1 MARDYYEVLGVPRNA
16 SQEDIKR
23 AYRQLARKYHPDVST
38 EPDAEER
45 FKEVNAAYEVLSDT
59 EKRAMY
65 DRFGTDVPN
74 GFGGFDFGGAARDPF
89 DIFAEVFGN
98 LGGFGG
104 FGGFGQTGRA
114 AGPTRGNDVRSSLDL
129 TFEEAVFGVEKD
141 VEVQR
146 YEVCPVCNG
155 SRAEPGSSVE
165 QCPECRGAGQ
175 VRHTQRTF
183 LGSFVN
189 IVTCPRCNG
198 KGTIV
203 TKPCHECNGNGRVYV
218 RRKIKATIPAGVDDG
233 VTIRLAGQGEPGE
246 RGGPPGNLYVV
257 LNVKPHPFFKRRN
270 NDIILELQINV
281 AQATLGDTVKVPTL
295 DGERQITIP
304 PGTQSGAIF
313 RLRGLGIPYLR
324 SNGRGDQ
331 LIVVQVA
338 IPTRLT
344 AKQKELFQ
352 ELAGTLG
359 SETVV
364 EEKMSF
370 VDRVKEALG
379 L

>member
-1 MARDYYEVLGVPRNA
+1 MSRDYYDVLGVSRDA
-16 SQEDIKR
+16 SQEEIKR
-23 AYRQLARKYHPDVST
+23 AYRQLARKFHPDVSS
-38 EPDAEER
+38 EQDAEER
-45 FKEVNAAYEVLSDT
+45 FKEVNSAYEVLSDPDKRRMYNTYGT
-59 EKRAMY
+59 E
-65 DRFGTDVPN
+65 VPN
-74 GFGGFDFGGAARDPF
+74 GFGGFDFGGGRDPF

-104 FGGFGQTGRA
+104 FGQTSRS
-114 AGPTRGNDVRSSLDL
+114 GPRRGGDVRSSVDI
-129 TFEEAVFGVEKD
+129 TFEEAVFGIEKE

-146 YEVCPVCNG
+146 QEVCPTCNG
-155 SRAEPGSSVE
+155 SGAEPGTSAE

-203 TKPCHECNGNGRVYV
+203 TKPCHECNGQGRVY
-218 RRKIKATIPAGVDDG
+218 RRRRIKVAIPAGVDDG

-246 RGGPPGNLYVV
+246 RGGPPGNLYVT
-257 LNVKPHPFFKRRN
+257 LNVKPHVYFKRHN
-270 NDIILELQINV
+270 NDVILEMQINV
-281 AQATLGDTVKVPTL
+281 AQATLGAAVTVPTL
-295 DGERQITIP
+295 EGERQITVP
-304 PGTQSGAIF
+304 AGTQSGAIF
-313 RLRGLGIPYLR
+313 RLRNLGVPYLR
-324 SNGRGDQ
+324 GNGRGDQ

-338 IPTRLT
+338 TPTRLS
-344 AKQKELFQ
+344 ARQKELFQ

-359 SETVV
+359 TEVIV
-364 EEKMSF
+364 EEKLGF

>member
-1 MARDYYEVLGVPRNA
+1 MNRDYYDVLGVSRNA
-16 SQEDIKR
+16 SQEEIKR
-23 AYRQLARKYHPDVST
+23 AYRQMARKYHPDVSS
-38 EPDAEER
+38 EQDAEER
-45 FKEVNAAYEVLSDT
+45 FKEVNSAYEALSDP
-59 EKRAMY
+59 ERRSMY

-74 GFGGFDFGGAARDPF
+74 GFGSGFDFGAGRDPF

-104 FGGFGQTGRA
+104 FGQTSRT
-114 AGPTRGNDVRSSLDL
+114 GPRRGGDLRSSVEI
-129 TFEEAVFGVEKD
+129 TFEEAVFGVEKE

-146 YEVCPVCNG
+146 LEICPTCDG
-155 SRAEPGSSVE
+155 SRAEPGTSAE

-189 IVTCPRCNG
+189 IVNCPRCNG
-198 KGTIV
+198 KGTVV
-203 TKPCHECNGNGRVYV
+203 TKPCRECNGNGRVYQ
-218 RRKIKATIPAGVDDG
+218 RRRIKVAVPAGVDDG
-233 VTIRLAGQGEPGE
+233 VTIRLAGQGEQGE
-246 RGGPPGNLYVV
+246 RGGPAGNLYVT
-257 LNVKPHPFFKRRN
+257 LNVEPHLYFKRHN
-270 NDIILELQINV
+270 NDVILEMQINV
-281 AQATLGDTVKVPTL
+281 AQAALGDAVKVPTL
-295 DGERQITIP
+295 EGERQINVP
-304 PGTQSGAIF
+304 AGTQSGAIF
-313 RLRGLGIPYLR
+313 RLRNLGIPYLR
-324 SNGRGDQ
+324 GNGRGDQ

-338 IPTRLT
+338 IPTRLS

-359 SETVV
+359 AEIVI
-364 EEKMSF
+364 EEKLGF

>member
-1 MARDYYEVLGVPRNA
+1 MNKDYYDVLGVPREA
-16 SQEDIKR
+16 SQEEIKR

-38 EPDAEER
+38 ETDAEER
-45 FKEVNAAYEVLSDT
+45 FKEVNAAYEALSDP
-59 EKRAMY
+59 EKRSMY

-74 GFGGFDFGGAARDPF
+74 GFGGFDFGGGRDPF

-104 FGGFGQTGRA
+104 FGQASRSGPRRGGDLRTG
-114 AGPTRGNDVRSSLDL
+114 VEI
-129 TFEEAVFGVEKD
+129 TFEEAVFGVDKEVD
-141 VEVQR
+141 VQR
-146 YEVCPVCNG
+146 QEICPTCSG
-155 SRAEPGSSVE
+155 SGAEPGTSAE

-203 TKPCHECNGNGRVYV
+203 VKPCHECNGQGRVY
-218 RRKIKATIPAGVDDG
+218 RRRRIKVAIPAGVDDG
-233 VTIRLAGQGEPGE
+233 VTIRLAGQGEQGE
-246 RGGPPGNLYVV
+246 RGAPSGNLYVT
-257 LNVKPHPFFKRRN
+257 LSVKPHAYFKRHN
-270 NDIILELQINV
+270 NDVILEMQINV
-281 AQATLGDTVKVPTL
+281 AQAALGDSVKVPTL
-295 DGERQITIP
+295 EGERQITVP
-304 PGTQSGAIF
+304 AGTQSGAIF
-313 RLRGLGIPYLR
+313 RLRNLGIPFLR
-324 SNGRGDQ
+324 GNGRGDQ

-338 IPTRLT
+338 VPTRLS
-344 AKQKELFQ
+344 AKQKDLFQ

-359 SETVV
+359 TEVVV
-364 EEKMSF
+364 EEKLGF

>member
-1 MARDYYEVLGVPRNA
+1 MNRDYYEVLGVPREAN
-16 SQEDIKR
+16 QEEIKR

-38 EPDAEER
+38 ETDAEER
-45 FKEVNAAYEVLSDT
+45 FKEVNAAYEALSDP
-59 EKRAMY
+59 EKRSMY
-65 DRFGTDVPN
+65 DRFGADVPN
-74 GFGGFDFGGAARDPF
+74 GFSGFDFGGGRDPF

-104 FGGFGQTGRA
+104 FGQASRTSPR
-114 AGPTRGNDVRSSLDL
+114 RGGDL
-129 TFEEAVFGVEKD
+129 RVGLEIAFEEAVFGVEKEVD
-141 VEVQR
+141 VQR
-146 YEVCPVCNG
+146 QEVCSTCSG
-155 SRAEPGSSVE
+155 SGAEPGTSAE
-165 QCPECRGAGQ
+165 QCSECRGAGQ

-189 IVTCPRCNG
+189 IVACPSCNG
-198 KGTIV
+198 KGSV
-203 TKPCHECNGNGRVYV
+203 VAKPCHECKGQGRVY
-218 RRKIKATIPAGVDDG
+218 RRRRIKVAIPAGVDDG

-246 RGGPPGNLYVV
+246 RGAPAGNLFVT
-257 LNVKPHPFFKRRN
+257 LNVKPHAYFKRHN
-270 NDIILELQINV
+270 NDVILEMQINV
-281 AQATLGDTVKVPTL
+281 AQATLGDAVKVPTL
-295 DGERQITIP
+295 EGERQITIP
-304 PGTQSGAIF
+304 AGTQSGAIF
-313 RLRGLGIPYLR
+313 RLRNLGIPFLR

-338 IPTRLT
+338 IPTRLS

-359 SETVV
+359 SEIVV
-364 EEKMSF
+364 EEKLGF

>member
-1 MARDYYEVLGVPRNA
+1 MNRDYYDVLGVSRNA
-16 SQEDIKR
+16 SQEEIKR
-23 AYRQLARKYHPDVST
+23 AYRQMARKYHPDVSS
-38 EPDAEER
+38 EQDAEER
-45 FKEVNAAYEVLSDT
+45 FKEVNSAYEALSDP
-59 EKRAMY
+59 ERRSMY

-74 GFGGFDFGGAARDPF
+74 GFGSGFDFGAGRDPF

-104 FGGFGQTGRA
+104 FGQTSRT
-114 AGPTRGNDVRSSLDL
+114 GPRRGGDLRSSVEI
-129 TFEEAVFGVEKD
+129 TFEEAVFGVEKE

-146 YEVCPVCNG
+146 LEICPTCDG
-155 SRAEPGSSVE
+155 SRAEPGTSAE

-189 IVTCPRCNG
+189 IVNCPRCNG
-198 KGTIV
+198 KGTVV
-203 TKPCHECNGNGRVYV
+203 TKPCRECNGNGRVYQ
-218 RRKIKATIPAGVDDG
+218 RRRIKVAVPAGVDDG
-233 VTIRLAGQGEPGE
+233 VTIRLAGQGEQGE
-246 RGGPPGNLYVV
+246 RGGPAGNLYVT
-257 LNVKPHPFFKRRN
+257 LNVKPHLYFKRHN
-270 NDIILELQINV
+270 NDVILEMQINV
-281 AQATLGDTVKVPTL
+281 AQAALGDAVKVPTL
-295 DGERQITIP
+295 EGERQINVP
-304 PGTQSGAIF
+304 AGTQSGAIF
-313 RLRGLGIPYLR
+313 RLRNLGIPYLR
-324 SNGRGDQ
+324 GNGRGDQ

-338 IPTRLT
+338 IPTRLS

-359 SETVV
+359 AEIVI
-364 EEKMSF
+364 EEKLGF

>member
-1 MARDYYEVLGVPRNA
+1 MNKDYYDVLGVPREA

-38 EPDAEER
+38 EADAEER
-45 FKEVNAAYEVLSDT
+45 FKEVNAAYEVLSDP
-59 EKRAMY
+59 EKRSMY

-74 GFGGFDFGGAARDPF
+74 GFGGFDFGGGRDPF

-104 FGGFGQTGRA
+104 FGQATRS
-114 AGPTRGNDVRSSLDL
+114 GPRRGNDLRTSVEI
-129 TFEEAVFGVEKD
+129 TFEEAVFGVEKE
-141 VEVQR
+141 VEIQR
-146 YEVCPVCNG
+146 QEVCPTCGG
-155 SRAEPGSSVE
+155 SGAEPGTSAE

-189 IVTCPRCNG
+189 IVACPRCNG

-203 TKPCHECNGNGRVYV
+203 TRPCHECNGQGRVY
-218 RRKIKATIPAGVDDG
+218 RRRRIKVAIPAGVDDG
-233 VTIRLAGQGEPGE
+233 VTIRLTGQGEQGE
-246 RGGPPGNLYVV
+246 RGASPGNLYVT
-257 LNVKPHPFFKRRN
+257 LSVKPHPYFKRHN
-270 NDIILELQINV
+270 NDVILEMQINV
-281 AQATLGDTVKVPTL
+281 AQAALGDSVKVPTL
-295 DGERQITIP
+295 EGERQITVP
-304 PGTQSGAIF
+304 AGTQSGAIF
-313 RLRGLGIPYLR
+313 RLRNLGIPYLR
-324 SNGRGDQ
+324 GNGRGDQ

-359 SETVV
+359 TEVVV
-364 EEKMSF
+364 EEKLGF